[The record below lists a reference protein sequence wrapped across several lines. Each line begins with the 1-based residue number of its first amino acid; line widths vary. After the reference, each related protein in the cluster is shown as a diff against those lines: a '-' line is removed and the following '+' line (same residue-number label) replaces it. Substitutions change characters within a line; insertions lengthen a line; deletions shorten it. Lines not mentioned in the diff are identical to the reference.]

1 VVALAVTM
9 VALVVKSRHRMRL
22 ALLAGAALAAAVQFM
37 PEHWHDRV
45 TSIFVYEEDASAQ
58 ARLESWRYALEVAR
72 EHPVVGGGFEIFRGN
87 KTSTAAG
94 YRSAHSIYFEVLAE
108 HGYVGLAIFLA
119 LGLGAYVSA
128 GSVVR
133 RARENGELSW
143 AADLAAM
150 VQVSIAAYAIAGLFL
165 NLATFDL
172 YYHLVALVVIAQ
184 TLVRKRLAA
193 GVAAHSVERLS
204 RFERPS
210 DARA

>member
-1 VVALAVTM
+1 
-9 VALVVKSRHRMRL
+9 MRL
-22 ALLAGAALAAAVQFM
+22 ALLAGIALAAAVQFM

-45 TSIFVYEEDASAQ
+45 ASIFAYEEDASAQ
-58 ARLESWRYALEVAR
+58 ARLQSWSYALNVAR

-87 KTSTAAG
+87 KASTSAG

-108 HGYVGLAIFLA
+108 HGYVGLTIFLA

-133 RARENGELSW
+133 RAREDRELSW

-172 YYHLVALVVIAQ
+172 YYHLVAIVVIAQ
-184 TLVRKRLAA
+184 ALVRKSLAPGMSA
-193 GVAAHSVERLS
+193 QSAERPS